1 MSKYVVICAAE
12 GGEKNWG
19 YFRHDYDENS
29 VFCAAEG
36 GGNFCGLRFIL
47 GGGFKFFRP
56 PAPAGTRSC
65 YANTGFNCSFPYLQV
80 L

>member
-36 GGNFCGLRFIL
+36 GGNFCGLGLFWEVGL
-47 GGGFKFFRP
+47 NFSALPHP
-56 PAPAGTRSC
+56 PVPDHVTQTQVSIARSLS
-65 YANTGFNCSFPYLQV
+65 TIT
-80 L
+80 